1 MKALT
6 TWGSYY
12 VLRENVLG
20 SLEPDKYADFIVL
33 DRDYLSVPEDDI
45 PNIRVLMTVV
55 GGKTMHLLPSLARE
69 SGMEP
74 ERVPPPEGQNR
85 WQRQWALIR
94 FSSGCGTSLMS
105 ARFMLSSRRRK
116 PQAGRLGPH
125 PDQALASGGRVL
137 PPGAAS
143 PFGAG
148 SQRWPRWR

>member
-85 WQRQWALIR
+85 WRTTTLNVPLGGTRGRSAGSYPQRQSFNAIYPIALFGVQRITR
-94 FSSGCGTSLMS
+94 FIIN
-105 ARFMLSSRRRK
+105 
-116 PQAGRLGPH
+116 
-125 PDQALASGGRVL
+125 SGGPVEDPFRNGL
-137 PPGAAS
+137 CSS
-143 PFGAG
+143 P
-148 SQRWPRWR
+148 